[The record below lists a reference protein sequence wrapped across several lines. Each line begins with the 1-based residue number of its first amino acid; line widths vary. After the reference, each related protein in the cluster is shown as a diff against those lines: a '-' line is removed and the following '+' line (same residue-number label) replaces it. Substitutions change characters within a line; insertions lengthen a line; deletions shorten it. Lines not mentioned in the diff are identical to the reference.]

1 VFRAHDPVEG
11 RLVAVK
17 TFHLDLTP
25 EAAAGLV
32 GELQSLVAKDLTHP
46 SIASPLAA
54 GLSGATPWLAQAYV
68 PAESLDG
75 ALRQYGPAPT
85 AHVVTVV
92 THLAGAL
99 DFAAVSGVVHGSL
112 HPRDVLVAPDETFL
126 LDLGVAGALERCGL
140 RPPVRRPYSAPER
153 IAGARVSRPADI
165 FALAAIAF
173 ELLSGRPIAGP
184 DGASVATLPDVH
196 GADTAELRR
205 VLASALATDPAARPE
220 SALAF
225 AAAFKAALGT
235 ASFRATPAVEARRP
249 HRVTP
254 APPLPLEPDAD
265 ETAGATDAPIPERE
279 LTPAVE
285 SHEPRAVTIRDG
297 STAAPVLSVHDLD
310 LKEPGHTVSEPLRAA
325 RRRSMSVPVLAAFV
339 LLAVLSGFG
348 LGWLWISSGGDPGQ
362 STAGLPAAGEPRAET
377 EHAVTGAEP
386 GEGDAAPEPASVSE
400 PPPPQADVVPAPPAP
415 SAGAATGTPPPAAR
429 QRRPGTPLVRGRL
442 QVRSTPEGARVE
454 VNGRDRGRTPLTL
467 GDLPLG
473 GHTVVVS
480 RPGFRPERRR
490 VTLTRTRTTQTLRV
504 PLRATGTAAVP
515 APERPAVPDRA
526 ESEGFVGSIVV
537 ETRPTTAR
545 VFIDGREAGRTP
557 LVVPNVRAGSH
568 VVRIELDGH
577 RTWTSSVRVVAG
589 ERRRVTASLEELSR

>member
-205 VLASALATDPAARPE
+205 VLASLPRHSRRHWAPRASGPRPPSKHGAHTGSRPLHRSRSNRMRTRRPARP
-220 SALAF
+220 
-225 AAAFKAALGT
+225 T
-235 ASFRATPAVEARRP
+235 
-249 HRVTP
+249 H
-254 APPLPLEPDAD
+254 
-265 ETAGATDAPIPERE
+265 
-279 LTPAVE
+279 
-285 SHEPRAVTIRDG
+285 
-297 STAAPVLSVHDLD
+297 
-310 LKEPGHTVSEPLRAA
+310 
-325 RRRSMSVPVLAAFV
+325 
-339 LLAVLSGFG
+339 
-348 LGWLWISSGGDPGQ
+348 
-362 STAGLPAAGEPRAET
+362 
-377 EHAVTGAEP
+377 
-386 GEGDAAPEPASVSE
+386 
-400 PPPPQADVVPAPPAP
+400 P
-415 SAGAATGTPPPAAR
+415 S
-429 QRRPGTPLVRGRL
+429 
-442 QVRSTPEGARVE
+442 
-454 VNGRDRGRTPLTL
+454 
-467 GDLPLG
+467 
-473 GHTVVVS
+473 
-480 RPGFRPERRR
+480 
-490 VTLTRTRTTQTLRV
+490 
-504 PLRATGTAAVP
+504 
-515 APERPAVPDRA
+515 
-526 ESEGFVGSIVV
+526 
-537 ETRPTTAR
+537 
-545 VFIDGREAGRTP
+545 
-557 LVVPNVRAGSH
+557 PNVS
-568 VVRIELDGH
+568 
-577 RTWTSSVRVVAG
+577 
-589 ERRRVTASLEELSR
+589 